1 MCFLKKHVLFLFLE
15 AYGFSVACTG
25 GLALRT
31 VQARH
36 RQFIPAN
43 LFRKTPF
50 LRTVSAAV
58 GTPLTYAKCACV
70 LRKVLLIATKMYH
83 KRAATLIFNMAFVLA
98 FVNYGPHALNVGP
111 LRRLSAHTAR
121 KNFFNDILYHICKL
135 PCKGHSGIKNAV
147 TALAFTSVFDVVSLW
162 SRRCMP

>member
-1 MCFLKKHVLFLFLE
+1 MCFFVLE
-15 AYGFSVACTG
+15 VYGFSVAGTG

-36 RQFIPAN
+36 RQFMSAN

-70 LRKVLLIATKMYH
+70 LRKVSLIATKMYSQKGGH
-83 KRAATLIFNMAFVLA
+83 
-98 FVNYGPHALNVGP
+98 VN
-111 LRRLSAHTAR
+111 
-121 KNFFNDILYHICKL
+121 F
-135 PCKGHSGIKNAV
+135 
-147 TALAFTSVFDVVSLW
+147 
-162 SRRCMP
+162 

>member
-1 MCFLKKHVLFLFLE
+1 MCFFKKHVLFLFFRGLWLFGRLHRRPCPSHAAGSASAIYVRKSISQNTFF
-15 AYGFSVACTG
+15 AYGFG
-25 GLALRT
+25 GRWHAS
-31 VQARH
+31 
-36 RQFIPAN
+36 N
-43 LFRKTPF
+43 
-50 LRTVSAAV
+50 
-58 GTPLTYAKCACV
+58 
-70 LRKVLLIATKMYH
+70 LRKMRLRFAKSFAQYNPEDS

>member
-1 MCFLKKHVLFLFLE
+1 MCFFVLE
-15 AYGFSVACTG
+15 VYGFSVACTG

-31 VQARH
+31 LQARH
-36 RQFIPAN
+36 RQFMSAN

-70 LRKVLLIATKMYH
+70 LRKVLLIVTKMYH